1 MLAVVV
7 ATGGGGGG
15 GCGHGD
21 SGGAGELDGHEH
33 EYRKVTWPHRSLR
46 ELAGELPGEEGAG
59 CRVQGGVK

>member
-1 MLAVVV
+1 M
-7 ATGGGGGG
+7 GGGG